1 MVVSSPTVEDGGR
14 YGGRWRAVRDE
25 VTEEALVVADRLSL
39 LRLKEEE
46 EDGFSSLFV
55 IRTEETL
62 IEDKSL
68 SFCTCNG
75 ERWRRLFSFYKFL
88 KQEPH
93 EFLGTMKQ
101 GTPFFFKFV
110 FLIILILVFL
120 PFFCGIEGF
129 VLPLDYERALKFSKR
144 HKGNSIG
151 HRDMSL
157 EFDASLSIRF
167 FRSTLMKF
175 APEWEE

>member
-101 GTPFFFKFV
+101 
-110 FLIILILVFL
+110 
-120 PFFCGIEGF
+120 
-129 VLPLDYERALKFSKR
+129 
-144 HKGNSIG
+144 
-151 HRDMSL
+151 
-157 EFDASLSIRF
+157 
-167 FRSTLMKF
+167 
-175 APEWEE
+175 

>member
-25 VTEEALVVADRLSL
+25 VTEEALVVADRLTL

-55 IRTEETL
+55 IRDVNLFTFWTEETL

-101 GTPFFFKFV
+101 GFCSSAGLREGTQVFKV
-110 FLIILILVFL
+110 FSVRQN
-120 PFFCGIEGF
+120 GF
-129 VLPLDYERALKFSKR
+129 TLF
-144 HKGNSIG
+144 IG

-157 EFDASLSIRF
+157 EFDASLSLRLNGKNNFSHPMCDGCYSYETRIV
-167 FRSTLMKF
+167 K
-175 APEWEE
+175 